1 MQCARYSAPML
12 DFLAK
17 IVGPDRAVTV
27 YVFLSRWGLG
37 IGLVSLFLIGMG
49 ALLILNS
56 ADRHEHLEYV
66 TAEVLDVSPL
76 ASNTQMGVMVQLRL
90 PDGQTLQLTEVEGA
104 ISGSLSDTACVEARR
119 LKADGSLSHRL
130 RLPHRCGL

>member
-1 MQCARYSAPML
+1 ML

-17 IVGPDRAVTV
+17 IVGPDRAVTT

-37 IGLVSLFLIGMG
+37 IGLVSVFVIGM
-49 ALLILNS
+49 ATLLIFNS
-56 ADRHEHLEYV
+56 AERHEHLEYV
-66 TAEVLDVSPL
+66 TADVLDVSPL

-119 LKADGSLSHRL
+119 LKSDGSLSHRL